1 MVCGSVHGGTAHP
14 DAELTHVSIVSDP
27 AVDGLLMQALITPEG
42 RADPYPLYAQMRA
55 AAPVCRTSFG
65 PLVVS
70 AYADCLSVWR
80 APRLGGGAG
89 GSRSGGSLSP
99 MDGATSARSEF

>member
-1 MVCGSVHGGTAHP
+1 MGCGSVDGGTAHP

-27 AVDGLLMQALITPEG
+27 MVDGLLMQALITPEG

-70 AYADCLSVWR
+70 GYAECLGVLR
-80 APRLGGGAG
+80 DPRLGRGA
-89 GSRSGGSLSP
+89 
-99 MDGATSARSEF
+99 DSARGGGLIPSGDGS